1 MGILVRRAA
10 MQRCVADRVGRWG
23 GGFLIAV
30 IQMQAVLRR
39 KATNTPDRM
48 GPDTAHFGPT
58 KKPRMKHVIN
68 YLLTS
73 KDVHLS
79 KGFLR
84 KFPMQGRAMTWISQH
99 TSKYRLRFWMLKASS
114 EHHATYTSSR
124 FFFSPV
130 LFFLAHIVLIEGVVE
145 LSFIVPSL
153 AGRWV
158 GQLWRISVSW
168 AACTTWLQGLRPWW
182 PLLYC
187 NVFWCFLLGDARRI
201 SLHSLYHFYST
212 GMEVLGH
219 DPASIL
225 DKDSK
230 RHTDSTSAWFKMI

>member
-1 MGILVRRAA
+1 

-84 KFPMQGRAMTWISQH
+84 KFPMQGRAMT
-99 TSKYRLRFWMLKASS
+99 
-114 EHHATYTSSR
+114 
-124 FFFSPV
+124 
-130 LFFLAHIVLIEGVVE
+130 
-145 LSFIVPSL
+145 
-153 AGRWV
+153 
-158 GQLWRISVSW
+158 
-168 AACTTWLQGLRPWW
+168 
-182 PLLYC
+182 
-187 NVFWCFLLGDARRI
+187 
-201 SLHSLYHFYST
+201 
-212 GMEVLGH
+212 
-219 DPASIL
+219 
-225 DKDSK
+225 
-230 RHTDSTSAWFKMI
+230 